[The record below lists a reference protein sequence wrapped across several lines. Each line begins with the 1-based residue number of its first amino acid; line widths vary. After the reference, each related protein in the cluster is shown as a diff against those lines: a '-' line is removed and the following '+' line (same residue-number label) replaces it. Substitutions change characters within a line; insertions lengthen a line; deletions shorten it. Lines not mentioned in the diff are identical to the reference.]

1 MGLKDALVIGTVA
14 AVGFTVALFVTS
26 VALSNGV
33 SPEAAAEYAKY
44 GTADMLRL
52 GALLSFAAGPIAWLF
67 AKMLNVGR
75 YAESS

>member
-1 MGLKDALVIGTVA
+1 MIGTVA

-33 SPEAAAEYAKY
+33 SPEAALEYAKY

-52 GALLSFAAGPIAWLF
+52 GALLSFATGPILAIRQ
-67 AKMLNVGR
+67 MLKV
-75 YAESS
+75 ADMLKIASPQFQ